1 MITLYSK
8 GDDCPNCM
16 ALKAELDKSNIEYI
30 ICSDIDTMI
39 NMGLNELPVLEVNGK
54 LMNNNEALDWI
65 KKGANE

>member
-1 MITLYSK
+1 MITLYSN
-8 GDDCPNCM
+8 GCPNCM

-54 LMNNNEALDWI
+54 LMNNNEAIDWI

>member
-1 MITLYSK
+1 MITLYSN
-8 GDDCPNCM
+8 GCHNCM

-30 ICSDIDTMI
+30 VCSDIDTMI

-54 LMNNNEALDWI
+54 LMNNNEAIDWI